1 MAARRGKRLR
11 KFRICGFFGY
21 PASPKRRSPGP
32 AGASPFG
39 TGVGCQSIL
48 RLADRRSMTVMAVMM
63 VVVPVMPMMP
73 VRMRVPIPS
82 RVPVCGIAIVVRLT
96 IAVDIAVISP
106 AAATGY
112 FDNVRDRWGAGSRYG
127 GARIR
132 RYSGS
137 AQSQRTEQRQN
148 CCTHCRRPSKLHR
161 NNDARSVGI
170 SARNRPRRVRQFTD
184 AEKFAKK

>member
-21 PASPKRRSPGP
+21 PASPKRRSPGR

-48 RLADRRSMTVMAVMM
+48 RLADHRSMTAMAVIM

-106 AAATGY
+106 AASTGY
-112 FDNVRDRWGAGSRYG
+112 FDNVRDRRGVGFRDG
-127 GARIR
+127 RTGVR
-132 RYSGS
+132 RYSGG
-137 AQSQRTEQRQN
+137 AQDQRTEQRQN
-148 CCTHCRRPSKLHR
+148 CCTHCRRSSKLHR
-161 NNDARSVGI
+161 NSDARGMGI
-170 SARNRPRRVRQFTD
+170 SARNRPSRVR
-184 AEKFAKK
+184 